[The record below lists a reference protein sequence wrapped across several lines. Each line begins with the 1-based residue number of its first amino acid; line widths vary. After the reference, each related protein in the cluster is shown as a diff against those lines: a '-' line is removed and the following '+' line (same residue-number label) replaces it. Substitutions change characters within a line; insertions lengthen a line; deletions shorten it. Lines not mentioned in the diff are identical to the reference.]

1 MDSICLVQ
9 AAEHRSSKILLA
21 CISAV
26 NYLIFPL
33 EIFFKMFSAT
43 TDSCFWSTVKST
55 EKK

>member
-1 MDSICLVQ
+1 MGSICLVQ